1 MTTHQGHLEFDP
13 SKLEEFCQRWKIEEL
28 YLFGSALRDDFGP
41 DSDLDFLVRFQERA
55 PWDLLHIIEMQQELE
70 RWFGRPVDLVES
82 EQLENP
88 IRKKRI
94 LDTRQILYAA
104 G

>member
-1 MTTHQGHLEFDP
+1 MPDCGVDDNSSRAPCSIHP
-13 SKLEEFCQRWKIEEL
+13 NWKS
-28 YLFGSALRDDFGP
+28 FGSALRDDFGP

-70 RWFGRPVDLVES
+70 GWFGRPVDLVES